1 MGKLYLKNDFQ
12 KDKGTSPWPLKEAVL
27 IRIWEV
33 IWNLCIRWLPK
44 ICYRWYILLLRL
56 FGCKISGRPYI
67 APTCRIYAPWLLR
80 LSDRCALGSR
90 SEIYN
95 LGPISIGER
104 TTVAQYVYLCN
115 GTHDFNDKRLP
126 LLVGDM
132 TIGDDVFIGAK
143 AIILPGL
150 IIGNSSIIGAGSV
163 VTKDIKEN
171 EIWAG
176 NPAKFIKKRINNFS
190 I

>member
-1 MGKLYLKNDFQ
+1 MGELYLKNKFQ
-12 KDKGTSPWPLKEAVL
+12 NDRYSSPWALKEAIL
-27 IRIWEV
+27 IRVWEV
-33 IWNLCIRWLPK
+33 VWNLFVRWLPK
-44 ICYRWYILLLRL
+44 ICFKWHVFLLKL
-56 FGCKISGRPYI
+56 FGCKISGKAYV
-67 APTCRIYAPWLLR
+67 APTCRIYAPWLLS
-80 LSDRCALGSR
+80 LSDHCALGSR

-126 LLVGDM
+126 LLVGNM
-132 TIGDDVFIGAK
+132 TIGNDVFIGAK

-150 IIGNSSIIGAGSV
+150 VIGDRSIIGAGSV
-163 VTKDIKEN
+163 VTKDIMEN

-176 NPAKFIKKRINNFS
+176 NPAKFVKKRIDNF
-190 I
+190 IV

>member
-1 MGKLYLKNDFQ
+1 MGKLYLKNDCQ
-12 KDKGTSPWPLKEAVL
+12 KDRDTSPWPLKEAVL

-115 GTHDFNDKRLP
+115 GTHDFNDKRSP

-132 TIGDDVFIGAK
+132 TIGNDVFIGAK

-176 NPAKFIKKRINNFS
+176 NPAKFIKKRIDNLS